1 MSEKNHQR
9 YKMKFLHTSDWHL
22 GKKIEGRERI
32 AEQREVLN
40 EIVNIADTEKVDVVL
55 VAGDVF
61 DSFVPP
67 SEAEEL
73 FFDITCKLAK
83 NNRKVV
89 IISGNHDD
97 SYRLSAPN
105 PFAERMGIYIFGG
118 TETHFSSAKSGNFHL
133 EVEKNGERVFIG
145 LLPYPNEARFKEE
158 VNENEKFADKMK
170 RWLNAGLSNNTENLP
185 SILVGH
191 FYTLGGETSEGER
204 SIDLGGARSVDK
216 SILPDCN
223 YIALGHLHKR
233 QVVSKSKNAYYSG
246 AILEYAFDEAGY
258 EKSVNVFEI
267 NDGKTENFKQ
277 IPLNSGKKLMRL
289 ESIGY
294 ENAIEL
300 LDKNKGKYIELTL
313 NLGHPLTDLQIKTIK
328 NEYPDVVSI
337 NLVFNETAEIV
348 TESKRS
354 LTDEQ
359 LFIGYYKEK
368 YGNEPPEE
376 LIKMFLEIIN
386 ETH

>member
-1 MSEKNHQR
+1 
-9 YKMKFLHTSDWHL
+9 MKFLHTSDWHL

-32 AEQREVLN
+32 SEQRAVLN
-40 EIVNIADTEKVDVVL
+40 EIVTVAENENVDVIL

-61 DSFVPP
+61 DTFVPT

-73 FFDITCKLAK
+73 FFDATCNLAK

-97 SYRLSAPN
+97 AFRLSAPN
-105 PFAERMGIYIFGG
+105 PFAERMGIYIAGG
-118 TETHFSSAKSGNFHL
+118 AETHFSNVKSGNGYIEL
-133 EVEKNGERVFIG
+133 EKNGESVFIG

-158 VNENEKFADKMK
+158 VNSDEDFTDKMK
-170 RWLNAGLSNNTENLP
+170 RWLNTGLSKNTQNLP

-191 FYTLGGETSEGER
+191 FYTLGGEVSESER
-204 SIDLGGARSVDK
+204 PIDLGGARSVDK

-233 QVVSKSKNAYYSG
+233 QVASKSKNAYYSG

-267 NDGKTENFKQ
+267 IDGKTQNFKQ
-277 IPLNSGKKLMRL
+277 IPLKSGKKLMRL
-289 ESIGY
+289 TANGY
-294 ENAIEL
+294 ENALEL
-300 LDKNKGKYIELTL
+300 LDKNQGKFIELTL
-313 NLGHPLTDLQIKTIK
+313 NLEQPLTDLQMKTIK
-328 NEYPDVVSI
+328 NEYPDVVLL
-337 NLVFNETAEIV
+337 NLVFNEMSGTV
-348 TESKRS
+348 TESKKS

-359 LFIGYYKEK
+359 LFSGYYKAK
-368 YGNEPPEE
+368 YGKEPPEKLTE
-376 LIKMFLEIIN
+376 MFLEIIN
-386 ETH
+386 EAD